1 MEMKEKELKIGD
13 EIKEQD
19 SSGQDSKA
27 ERLGIKFQEKRKSE
41 GTFDS
46 SKFLQV
52 TNYTCRFSFEIFL
65 YFMLVFE
72 F

>member
-27 ERLGIKFQEKRKSE
+27 ERL
-41 GTFDS
+41 
-46 SKFLQV
+46 
-52 TNYTCRFSFEIFL
+52 
-65 YFMLVFE
+65 
-72 F
+72 